1 MALKQQNMQLLQ
13 ERQEQIRMYEA
24 YRAHTKRL
32 QDEVDAYRQQVNAS
46 ISRILNTCCSGGR
59 HLRNACRE
67 EPCHVI
73 FSPGSQFNHTSG
85 APLQP

>member
-32 QDEVDAYRQQVNAS
+32 PVGAIFATRAGKS
-46 ISRILNTCCSGGR
+46 
-59 HLRNACRE
+59 
-67 EPCHVI
+67 HV
-73 FSPGSQFNHTSG
+73 T
-85 APLQP
+85 